1 MLDHFECNFAK
12 IDRVSLSFSLLK
24 DGGTT
29 DALGFG
35 TFCSDVFEL
44 QKYEQFYWEFARVG
58 NIETTNTKTI

>member
-44 QKYEQFYWEFARVG
+44 QKYEQFY
-58 NIETTNTKTI
+58 